1 MRTLTRSNKP
11 IGEGGEELDI
21 TFKAFKKLGVGIR
34 KGELNLIGGLP
45 GSGKSTLALKIAVES
60 QHPTMYFCADT
71 SEWTMRVRLAAML
84 TGLTQLEAEQNLLTD
99 PDWSRATLQQAEHVA
114 WSFDTSPD
122 MRALEGEMEAYEA
135 IHAHY
140 PALVVVDN
148 LMDINAEIAGQNEW
162 AGMRKTMS
170 ELKDLAR
177 KTGTAVLVLHHISE
191 GVPFVACPPRS
202 AIQGKVNQL
211 PAVIITIDYQP
222 LDAEMHIGV
231 VKNRFGKADVQG
243 NYYTTVTFDGA
254 RMQII
259 APGENKPVEELDVA
273 F

>member
-1 MRTLTRSNKP
+1 MRTLTRNAKP
-11 IGEGGEELDI
+11 LDDGGEQLDI
-21 TFKAFKKLGVGIR
+21 NFKCFEDLNVGIR

-45 GSGKSTLALKIAVES
+45 GSGKSTLALKIALES
-60 QHPTMYFCADT
+60 NHPTMYFCADT
-71 SEWTMRVRLAAML
+71 SEWTMRVRLASMI
-84 TGLTQLEAEQNLLTD
+84 TGFNQIKAENELLN
-99 PDWSRATLQQAEHVA
+99 PEWSYSTLSKASHIT

-122 MRALEGEMEAYEA
+122 INALSSEMDAYEA
-135 IHAHY
+135 VYAKY

-148 LMDINAEIAGQNEW
+148 LMDINSEIAGQNEW

-177 KTGTAVLVLHHISE
+177 KTNAAILVLHHISE
-191 GVPFVACPPRS
+191 GVQFVHTPPRS

-211 PAVIITIDYQP
+211 PAVILNIDYKP
-222 LDAEMHIGV
+222 LEGELKIGA

-243 NYYTTVTFDGA
+243 NYYTTALFDGA
-254 RMQII
+254 TMQIT
-259 APGENKPVEELDVA
+259 PVGNNKPVPVYDAA

>member
-1 MRTLTRSNKP
+1 MRTLTRNSKP
-11 IGEGGEELDI
+11 IDDGGEKLNID
-21 TFKAFKKLGVGIR
+21 FKCFDDLKVGLR

-45 GSGKSTLALKIAVES
+45 GSGKSTLALKIALES
-60 QHPTMYFCADT
+60 KHPTMYFCADT
-71 SEWTMRVRLAAML
+71 SEWTMRVRLAAMI
-84 TGLTQLEAEQNLLTD
+84 TGLNQLNAENNLLD
-99 PDWSRATLQQAEHVA
+99 ADWSYDTLSKASHIT

-122 MRALEGEMEAYEA
+122 IDALRNELKAYEA
-135 IHAHY
+135 VHARY

-148 LMDINAEIAGQNEW
+148 LMDINSEIAGQNEW

-177 KTGTAVLVLHHISE
+177 KTNAAILVLHHISE
-191 GVPFVACPPRS
+191 GVMFTHTPPRS

-211 PAVIITIDYQP
+211 PAVILTINYEP
-222 LDAEMHIGV
+222 MVNELKIGA

-243 NYYTTVTFDGA
+243 NFYTSAIFDGA
-254 RMQII
+254 TMQIT
-259 APGENKPVEELDVA
+259 PSGTDKPVPVYDAA